1 MGTNDHDSVDVLS
14 WKEEMVNTGCVD
26 TAVKGLGEGRAI
38 EGENIVY
45 IKVKP
50 FQVCR
55 LWMGAELFMF
65 SFFRITVDGGR

>member
-45 IKVKP
+45 I
-50 FQVCR
+50 
-55 LWMGAELFMF
+55 GETF
-65 SFFRITVDGGR
+65 SGVPVVDGR